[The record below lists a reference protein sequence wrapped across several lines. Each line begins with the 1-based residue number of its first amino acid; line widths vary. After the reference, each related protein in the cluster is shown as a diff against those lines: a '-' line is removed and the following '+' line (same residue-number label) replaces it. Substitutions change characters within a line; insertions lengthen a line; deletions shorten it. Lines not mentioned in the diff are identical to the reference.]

1 MLFDNGSKHDYHL
14 IIKELPEEFQGEV
27 TCLGENSEKY
37 INVSVPAEKDLK
49 RIDKNG
55 EEITETKSSKLKF
68 IDRARFM
75 AIPLSNLA
83 NNLVQRI
90 HKIEY

>member
-14 IIKELPEEFQGEV
+14 IIKEVPEEFQGEI

-37 INVSVPAEKDLK
+37 INVSVPVEKDLK

>member
-37 INVSVPAEKDLK
+37 INVSVPVEKDLK

-68 IDRARFM
+68 LDRARFM

>member
-27 TCLGENSEKY
+27 TCLGENFEKY
-37 INVSVPAEKDLK
+37 INVSVSVEKDLK
-49 RIDKNG
+49 RTDKNG